1 MAECSY
7 EVHLIDGRR
16 LIATMPADAEG
27 PAPSYCVR
35 GETWN
40 VVSHSELRDEG
51 RGRFSWVVSVERH
64 RR

>member
-1 MAECSY
+1 
-7 EVHLIDGRR
+7 
-16 LIATMPADAEG
+16 MPADAEG